1 MAISKM
7 ARNIIISI
15 GVIVVVTTVAVPSI
29 VIPLRNN
36 SNDSSTITFKLLYNA
51 GVMIETENIRI
62 YIDPYNL
69 DTTYA
74 NLPADYILITHSHG
88 DHYDPTSLN
97 IIDNEDPTY
106 IMPDNMTVQ
115 LASRGGIGVDPGDV
129 LEFGSLTI
137 TSFYMYTLPVDIYP
151 ASHPAEANL
160 SSYIVDIDGFT
171 FFHAGDSKN
180 IAEYSQLAG
189 LIDVALLP
197 LGPGCQTMV
206 DMEVVNAL
214 NTIEAS
220 YFIPIHYGEGACQ
233 TFIASFGSYIMS
245 ECQLIHLE
253 YWATHIFEY

>member
-1 MAISKM
+1 MAISKIT
-7 ARNIIISI
+7 RNILISL

-36 SNDSSTITFKLLYNA
+36 SNDTSTITFKLLYNA
-51 GVMIETENIRI
+51 GVMIETEDTRI

-69 DTTYA
+69 DSSYS
-74 NLPADYILITHSHG
+74 NLPADYILITHPHG
-88 DHYDPTSLN
+88 DHYDPASLN
-97 IIDNEDPTY
+97 IIEYAETIY
-106 IMPDNMTVQ
+106 IMPDNMTVE
-115 LASRGGIGVDPGDV
+115 LASRGGIGVDPEDV

-137 TSFYMYTLPVDIYP
+137 TPFYMYTLPVDIFP
-151 ASHPAEANL
+151 ASHPAEANWT
-160 SSYIVDIDGFT
+160 SYNVDIDGFT

-180 IAEYSQLAG
+180 IAEYSQLTG
-189 LIDVALLP
+189 LIDVAMLP
-197 LGPGCQTMV
+197 LGPGCQTMT

-220 YFIPIHYGEGACQ
+220 YFIPIHYGAGACT